1 VNVYCGTEERG
12 VEGRRESFGPD
23 AISAY
28 SRYARQV
35 IYYPDPSNT
44 ETFERHIV
52 HVSRKLGFRVIIPVA
67 QRATITL
74 SKGKER
80 LKQFIIPVADYKSL
94 SIGASKKQTIQL
106 AEDLK
111 IPTPN
116 TTTIASSSDLHKH
129 TFKFPL
135 VVKGVFGRGLVNY
148 VRNNQELKKS
158 VATLY
163 ELQGEYPLVQEYI
176 QGPGYGFFAL
186 FNKGSPRAIFMH
198 RRIREL
204 PSTGGMSTCA
214 ESVYEP

>member
-1 VNVYCGTEERG
+1 MLVTDARVGACLCITRSLGAKGVNVYCGTEERA
-12 VEGRRESFGPD
+12 VEGKRESFGID

-35 IYYPDPSNT
+35 IYYPNPANT

-52 HVSRKLGFRVIIPVA
+52 RVSRKLGFRVIVPVA
-67 QRATITL
+67 QRATSAL

-80 LKQFIIPVADYKSL
+80 LKQLIIPVADYKSL

-129 TFKFPL
+129 RFKFPL
-135 VVKGVFGRGLVNY
+135 VVKGIFGSGLVNY
-148 VRNNQELKKS
+148 VRDN
-158 VATLY
+158 
-163 ELQGEYPLVQEYI
+163 
-176 QGPGYGFFAL
+176 
-186 FNKGSPRAIFMH
+186 
-198 RRIREL
+198 
-204 PSTGGMSTCA
+204 
-214 ESVYEP
+214 